1 MTSHGFG
8 GLEIES
14 SKISPQQKA
23 KFAKQVSKVK
33 HVVKA
38 HAVSC
43 KTGRYDIIFE
53 FEHLAKYKIREGSRF
68 RKKEPSDLLK
78 ELLKIPPVDGHRI
91 ADSVDFCIIQCS
103 YQRGKLI
110 DEHEKPKI

>member
-23 KFAKQVSKVK
+23 KFAEEVSKVK

-38 HAVSC
+38 HAV

-53 FEHLAKYKIREGSRF
+53 FEHLKPHG
-68 RKKEPSDLLK
+68 KKPADLLP
-78 ELLKIPPVDGHRI
+78 EIQEKISAGGHQI
-91 ADSVDFCIIQCS
+91 ASAHFYVIESS
-103 YQRGKLI
+103 YRRGKKLI
-110 DEHEKPKI
+110 EPKERKI